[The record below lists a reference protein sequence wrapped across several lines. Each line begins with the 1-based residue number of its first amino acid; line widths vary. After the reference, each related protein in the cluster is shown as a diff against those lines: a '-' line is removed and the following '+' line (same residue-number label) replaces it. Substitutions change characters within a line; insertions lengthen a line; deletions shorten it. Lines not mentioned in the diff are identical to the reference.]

1 MLNATRIHAAVR
13 RSDYSARWYRMYV
26 CAYGLR
32 CDYPRLRLNLL
43 RGCRAFAIAKK
54 SHDYPITASEGPF
67 QDGRTEADY
76 KPKPRAPGWAE
87 VAAPKIPPS
96 SVSPFEANSAEAKQ
110 RRRRPESTRHD
121 TTISI
126 PDIWKKSRRKI
137 ETIGAEG
144 LDQECPQLTTAFIA
158 ALSQQ
163 PIEA

>member
-1 MLNATRIHAAVR
+1 MLDATRIHAAVR

-87 VAAPKIPPS
+87 VAAPKTPP
-96 SVSPFEANSAEAKQ
+96 EQ
-110 RRRRPESTRHD
+110 RMYRLLRRTQLKRSNGADDPSQHDMTRQSQFRTSGRSLEEKLKPLERKGSTRNAPN
-121 TTISI
+121 S
-126 PDIWKKSRRKI
+126 PLRS
-137 ETIGAEG
+137 
-144 LDQECPQLTTAFIA
+144 
-158 ALSQQ
+158 
-163 PIEA
+163 